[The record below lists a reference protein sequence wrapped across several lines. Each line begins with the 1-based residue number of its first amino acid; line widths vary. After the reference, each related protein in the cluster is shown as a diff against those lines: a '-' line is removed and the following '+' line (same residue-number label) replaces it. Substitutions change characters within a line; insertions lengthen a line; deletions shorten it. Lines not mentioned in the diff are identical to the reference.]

1 MKNLI
6 IALTSLIMILS
17 APKIL
22 SQDGRTDYRDNLSI
36 GVKGGLNLSNVYD
49 TQGENFV
56 ADSKL
61 GLAFGGY
68 IAIPLGLT
76 IGVQPELLISQ
87 RGYNRSSSILGANYE
102 LSHSKNYVDI
112 PILFAFKP
120 TEIFTILAG
129 PQFSYLVSQ
138 SNTFTSGGN
147 VITNQQDFENDN
159 VRKNTLCFTGG
170 FDLYFDQI
178 VASGRV
184 GWDILNNNGDGSET
198 DPRYKNSWY
207 QVTVGFRF

>member
-6 IALTSLIMILS
+6 IGLISFIMLLNAPNILGADS
-17 APKIL
+17 N
-22 SQDGRTDYRDNLSI
+22 SDYRDKLSI

-49 TQGENFV
+49 TQGDNFI

-61 GLAFGGY
+61 GVALGGF
-68 IAIPLGLT
+68 ISIPLGNT
-76 IGVQPELLISQ
+76 IGIQPELLISQ
-87 RGYNRSSSILGANYE
+87 RGYNRKGSILGANYE
-102 LSHSKNYVDI
+102 LSHSKNYLDI

-120 TEIFTILAG
+120 TEMFTILAG
-129 PQFSYLVSQ
+129 PQFSYLASE
-138 SNTFTSGGN
+138 SNTFTSGGS
-147 VITNQQDFENDN
+147 VVTNQQDFENEN

-184 GWDILNNNGDGSET
+184 GWDILNNNGDGTET
-198 DPRYKNSWY
+198 NPRYKNSWY
-207 QVTVGFRF
+207 QITVGFRF